1 MDKLI
6 FLGTG
11 SANNL
16 ERQMTSLCFVVGN
29 ESFLIDCGDGMG
41 TIRQLVRASVPLPTV
56 KTVFLTHHH
65 ADHVIGMPHFLFVQL
80 LSDPSAKLT
89 VYGPAQTLRITRSIS
104 FVTHGYTKAHADRIA
119 FHPMKPGAT
128 ECISKEV
135 AVTATS
141 VKGPV
146 GHPMSIFAYAV
157 VIGKRKVVFT
167 SDMRPNDNFMRLAAG
182 ADIVIHD
189 CFTTSRDEQFAHAA
203 GHSTAK
209 DAGLAATKAGAK
221 QLILTHLRPSSVIGD
236 GSELVKEAKQY
247 FSGSVKLAKDLMEVR
262 L

>member
-1 MDKLI
+1 MRKLI

-16 ERQMTSLCFVVGN
+16 ERQMTSLCFVTGK
-29 ESFLIDCGDGMG
+29 EAFLIDCGDGMG
-41 TIRQLVRASVPLPTV
+41 TMRQLVRANIPLSSV

-80 LSDPSAKLT
+80 LSDPSMKLT
-89 VYGPAQTLRITRSIS
+89 VYGPAQTLRISRSIS

-119 FHPMKPGAT
+119 FHPMKSGET
-128 ECISKEV
+128 ERISKEV
-135 AVTATS
+135 AVTPIS

-157 VIGKRKVVFT
+157 SIGKKKVVFT
-167 SDMRPNDNFMRLAAG
+167 SDMRPNGNFMRLAAG
-182 ADIVIHD
+182 ADILIHE

-209 DAGLAATKAGAK
+209 DAGISAAKAGAK

-236 GSELVKEAKQY
+236 GSELVNEAKKY
-247 FSGSVKLAKDLMEVR
+247 FSGPVQLAQDLLEIS

>member
-1 MDKLI
+1 
-6 FLGTG
+6 
-11 SANNL
+11 
-16 ERQMTSLCFVVGN
+16 
-29 ESFLIDCGDGMG
+29 
-41 TIRQLVRASVPLPTV
+41 
-56 KTVFLTHHH
+56 
-65 ADHVIGMPHFLFVQL
+65 MPHFLFVQL

-89 VYGPAQTLRITRSIS
+89 VYGPAQTLRITRTIS
-104 FVTHGYTKAHADRIA
+104 FITHGYTKARADRIA
-119 FHPMKPGAT
+119 FHSMKSGAT
-128 ECISKEV
+128 ESISKEV
-135 AVTATS
+135 VVTAIS
-141 VKGPV
+141 VKGPA

-157 VIGKRKVVFT
+157 SIGKKKVVFT
-167 SDMRPNDNFMRLAAG
+167 SDMRPNDNFMR
-182 ADIVIHD
+182 
-189 CFTTSRDEQFAHAA
+189 FAA

>member
-16 ERQMTSLCFVVGN
+16 ERQMTSLCFVVGR
-29 ESFLIDCGDGMG
+29 EAFLIDCGDGMG
-41 TIRQLVRASVPLPTV
+41 TMRQLDRANIPLSSV

-65 ADHVIGMPHFLFVQL
+65 ADHIIGMPHFLFVQL
-80 LSDPSAKLT
+80 LSDPSMKLT

-104 FVTHGYTKAHADRIA
+104 FTTHGYTKAHADRIA
-119 FHPMKPGAT
+119 FHPMKSGET
-128 ECISKEV
+128 ERISKEV
-135 AVTATS
+135 AVTAAS
-141 VKGPV
+141 VKGPA
-146 GHPMSIFAYAV
+146 GRPMSIFAYAV
-157 VIGKRKVVFT
+157 SIGKKKVVFT
-167 SDMRPNDNFMRLAAG
+167 SDMRPSDNLMRLAAG

-189 CFTTSRDEQFAHAA
+189 CFTTSRDEQFAHSA

-209 DAGLAATKAGAK
+209 DAGTAATIAGAR
-221 QLILTHLRPSSVIGD
+221 QLILTHLRPSSIIGD
-236 GSELVKEAKQY
+236 GSELVNEAKHY
-247 FSGSVKLAKDLMEVR
+247 FSGPVKLAQDLMEVS